1 MLFVI
6 MFIKIR
12 LNYINLKILMFTYM
26 YAISP
31 NLFHASRR
39 GVWCRVPCDAL
50 RTRSTFRVLDILPSY
65 KGNLWSYEDRAWW

>member
-12 LNYINLKILMFTYM
+12 LNYINLKILMLTYM

-31 NLFHASRR
+31 NLCRGGRR
-39 GVWCRVPCDAL
+39 EVWFRVHGDVQ
-50 RTRSTFRVLDILPSY
+50 RTRSTFRVADSL
-65 KGNLWSYEDRAWW
+65 